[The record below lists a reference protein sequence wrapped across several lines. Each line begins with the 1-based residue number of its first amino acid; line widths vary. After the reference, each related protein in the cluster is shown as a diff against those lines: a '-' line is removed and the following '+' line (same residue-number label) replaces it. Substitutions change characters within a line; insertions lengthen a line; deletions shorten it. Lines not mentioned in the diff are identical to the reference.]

1 MLTAT
6 FIPSATYT
14 SGTFSISWTNL
25 NAAIVAAGGTS
36 ITAADSV
43 ERLLYALLQLVQLK
57 QVNGTITDI
66 NSGVKISN
74 AGITQSS
81 AWETSN
87 ATFTTCDIQSLV
99 AAFRL
104 TNSTLQAGGNVAS
117 V

>member
-6 FIPSATYT
+6 FIPSATYA
-14 SGTFSISWTNL
+14 SGAFTLSWTNI
-25 NAAIVAAGGTS
+25 NAALVAAGGTA
-36 ITAADSV
+36 ITASDSV
-43 ERLLYALLQLVQLK
+43 ERLLFALLQLLQLK
-57 QVNGTITDI
+57 QANGTVTDI
-66 NSGVKISN
+66 LSGVKVAN

-81 AWETSN
+81 SWETST

-104 TNSTLQAGGNVAS
+104 TGSTLQPGGNVAS